1 MNKLLL
7 LIIYILLFSAFTS
20 LNAQVFPYLN
30 ASTGNENQ
38 YVIDADTNIYMFHG
52 NQLEKV
58 DKHFNPI
65 WVKTYDGLD
74 FYSLLLST
82 TGSIYFIA
90 KNEISY
96 AFMNTSYR
104 KYVGKLDNSGNVA
117 WIKTIEN
124 PSLTQINVRSLLLD
138 RNNKLMISGE
148 GNMNMSP
155 TALLLKLD
163 TLGNIL
169 HCNHFT
175 GTEYTGLSNVTLLN
189 DSAGYYTCIYSG
201 NFFESS
207 AISMFTYCE
216 AGDSIYSESYIGE
229 YPQHYMIGS
238 AGYYKSRK
246 NTNVYY
252 SISQHGIHSPEYIN
266 VRKYDKNNVLWNR
279 KFPAYYTSDFSV
291 NSFDEDEN
299 KSIFFTIAPNR
310 GPGDFHT
317 GFYSRC
323 FKLDSNGVFSGHYNT
338 LLNYSWWP
346 PSSQRESAKLTV
358 LNNNKFFFDVTSR
371 NFPLNPLSVTFLDSL
386 LTTNCSTS
394 TALTMTNS
402 VSIPIQHSEPLLTT
416 YVTSPYMLADYVAN
430 TTVIS
435 DFAIDPNYCLALNTR
450 EAKLMPLTEIMPNP
464 AKDEIRI
471 TFPADQT
478 LTSVNIFNVNGALI
492 LTKNASTIT
501 ISSLSPGMYF
511 IRLLTN
517 RGEFYQKF
525 VKE

>member
-90 KNEISY
+90 KNEVSY
-96 AFMNTSYR
+96 AFMSTSYR

-163 TLGNIL
+163 TLGNML

-175 GTEYTGLSNVTLLN
+175 GTEYTGLRNVTLLN

-201 NFFESS
+201 NFLESS
-207 AISMFTYCE
+207 AISMFTYGE
-216 AGDSIYSESYIGE
+216 AGDSIHSES
-229 YPQHYMIGS
+229 
-238 AGYYKSRK
+238 
-246 NTNVYY
+246 
-252 SISQHGIHSPEYIN
+252 
-266 VRKYDKNNVLWNR
+266 
-279 KFPAYYTSDFSV
+279 
-291 NSFDEDEN
+291 
-299 KSIFFTIAPNR
+299 
-310 GPGDFHT
+310 
-317 GFYSRC
+317 
-323 FKLDSNGVFSGHYNT
+323 
-338 LLNYSWWP
+338 
-346 PSSQRESAKLTV
+346 
-358 LNNNKFFFDVTSR
+358 
-371 NFPLNPLSVTFLDSL
+371 
-386 LTTNCSTS
+386 
-394 TALTMTNS
+394 
-402 VSIPIQHSEPLLTT
+402 
-416 YVTSPYMLADYVAN
+416 
-430 TTVIS
+430 
-435 DFAIDPNYCLALNTR
+435 
-450 EAKLMPLTEIMPNP
+450 
-464 AKDEIRI
+464 
-471 TFPADQT
+471 
-478 LTSVNIFNVNGALI
+478 
-492 LTKNASTIT
+492 
-501 ISSLSPGMYF
+501 
-511 IRLLTN
+511 
-517 RGEFYQKF
+517 
-525 VKE
+525 